1 MAPRKPVIVPEAVP
15 NKPPVRKKATKPKS
29 ARAKVTRAQAIKFF
43 CVECMGYN
51 RHFVKSCTQEACP
64 LWPYRSGSG
73 YEDTNKPIYVPE
85 VWPKD
90 KLAEGDAPE
99 DDR

>member
-1 MAPRKPVIVPEAVP
+1 MATKKPEVKLETIP
-15 NKPPVRKKATKPKS
+15 NKPPVRTRSTKPKS
-29 ARAKVTRAQAIKFF
+29 ARAKITRAQAIKLF

-51 RHFVKSCTQEACP
+51 RHFVKFCKSEVCP

-73 YEDTNKPIYVPE
+73 YEDTQAPIYVPKE
-85 VWPKD
+85 WPSD
-90 KLAEGDAPE
+90 KLSTDNPPE